1 MVDWLPPARARIGL
15 IIPSSNR
22 LTELHFHRYAPDGVH
37 AHVTR
42 LRMTG
47 AHHVPVLQ
55 LLPKITEA
63 AEVLS
68 DTRCDQILFHCT
80 ASSMEAGPEV
90 DRQVVDAIEE
100 ATGTRAASTAVA
112 VIDALSALNARR
124 VVLISPYAHEGHQHE
139 VDFLREAGL
148 DVIRDRSAMLADV
161 DEYLAAPPEFWVD
174 LTLEERVDQADAY
187 FLGCTAI
194 RSVEAI
200 AALEARLDRPV
211 VTSNQAA
218 LWYSL
223 RACGLDDVVPELGH
237 LMTKRALDAPRGVP
251 HPTRSVAE
259 GAGSDVTGEGQ
270 RRKHG

>member
-1 MVDWLPPARARIGL
+1 M
-15 IIPSSNR
+15 
-22 LTELHFHRYAPDGVH
+22 
-37 AHVTR
+37 
-42 LRMTG
+42 
-47 AHHVPVLQ
+47 
-55 LLPKITEA
+55 
-63 AEVLS
+63 VLS
-68 DTRCDQILFHCT
+68 DTRCDQILFHCS
-80 ASSMEAGPEV
+80 ASSMEAGREV

-100 ATGTRAASTAVA
+100 TSGTRSASTAVA
-112 VIDALSALNARR
+112 VLDALAALEAQRL
-124 VVLISPYAHEGHQHE
+124 VLISPYAHSGHQHE

-174 LTLEERVDQADAY
+174 LAVQERDERADVY

-200 AALEARLDRPV
+200 QELEARLERPV

-237 LMTKRALDAPRGVP
+237 LM
-251 HPTRSVAE
+251 
-259 GAGSDVTGEGQ
+259 
-270 RRKHG
+270 

>member
-1 MVDWLPPARARIGL
+1 MVDWVPPARARIGL

-22 LTELHFHRYAPDGVH
+22 LTELHFNRYAPEGVFT
-37 AHVTR
+37 HVTR

-47 AHHVPVLQ
+47 AYHVPVLE
-55 LLPKITEA
+55 LLPRITEA

-68 DTRCDQILFHCT
+68 DTRCHQILFHCT
-80 ASSMEAGPEV
+80 ASSMEAGLAV
-90 DRQVVDAIEE
+90 DKQVVDAIGE
-100 ATGTRAASTAVA
+100 ATGTPSASTAVA
-112 VIDALSALNARR
+112 VLDALTAVSAQR
-124 VVLISPYAHEGHQHE
+124 VVLISPYAHVGHQHE

-161 DEYLAAPPEFWVD
+161 DEYLAAPPELWVD
-174 LTLEERVDQADAY
+174 VALQERDERADVY

-200 AALEARLDRPV
+200 EELEAKLDRPV

-223 RACGLDDVVPELGH
+223 RACGLDDVVPELGY
-237 LMTKRALDAPRGVP
+237 LMTK
-251 HPTRSVAE
+251 
-259 GAGSDVTGEGQ
+259 
-270 RRKHG
+270 